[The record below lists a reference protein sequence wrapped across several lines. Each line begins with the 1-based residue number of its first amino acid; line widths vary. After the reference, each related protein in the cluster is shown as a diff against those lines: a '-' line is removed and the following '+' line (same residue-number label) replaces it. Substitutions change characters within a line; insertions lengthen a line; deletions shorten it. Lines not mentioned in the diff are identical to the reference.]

1 MGEDHI
7 RSPQDGLLASIPAQ
21 NNVVQVLSD
30 GLRHSPLSKMAGVAR
45 RRQGKMVLD
54 KGNSPLWTRTMI
66 ALLTLV
72 GGMAVTSSGQKAV
85 NQGAL
90 KKYVQEKIVK
100 PGHCLPECQVEKNK
114 GAVPHSSTLH
124 IPDKKPVLKA
134 YLANADTVWAD
145 QHVGLQHFLNL
156 EFTSSY
162 QTFSQFFLKHGQ
174 TSNKLTL
181 NLKFTSHIKHPHIF
195 YSEKYSTPQG

>member
-1 MGEDHI
+1 M
-7 RSPQDGLLASIPAQ
+7 
-21 NNVVQVLSD
+21 
-30 GLRHSPLSKMAGVAR
+30 
-45 RRQGKMVLD
+45 
-54 KGNSPLWTRTMI
+54 TRTMI

-124 IPDKKPVLKA
+124 IPDKKTVLKA
-134 YLANADTVWAD
+134 YLANADTASGHNGTEILRNAKFLKHQWRTPKPDHIEWAD
-145 QHVGLQHFLNL
+145 QQ
-156 EFTSSY
+156 
-162 QTFSQFFLKHGQ
+162 
-174 TSNKLTL
+174 
-181 NLKFTSHIKHPHIF
+181 
-195 YSEKYSTPQG
+195 